1 MNRVH
6 PQATAFV
13 HRNALFD
20 AQYYTGWNWPGTASG
35 RSNQYKWLT
44 AYHNAMRPFVS
55 GQAYQ
60 NYPDP
65 SLQNWR
71 QAYYG
76 ANYGRLSQVK
86 ATYDPH
92 KLFTFPQGITAPVSV
107 PCYDEPSC

>member
-1 MNRVH
+1 VNRVK

-20 AQYYTGWNWPGTASG
+20 AQYYTGWNWPGTAAG
-35 RSNQYKWLT
+35 RSNQYKWIT
-44 AYHNAMRPFVS
+44 AYHHSMRPYAS

-65 SLQNWR
+65 SLSTWR

-76 ANYGRLSQVK
+76 ANYSRLSQVK
-86 ATYDPH
+86 HTYDPND
-92 KLFTFPQGITAPVSV
+92 LFKFPQAIT
-107 PCYDEPSC
+107 